1 MSLTFPLPF
10 KVDNQAIW
18 QSHTLKFCNMYPS
31 VATLSFANKSNC
43 SMNKAKN
50 NFIEVH
56 LFHLLYLLISVNM
69 AVVQKENSTTL
80 VCDAG
85 VDK

>member
-1 MSLTFPLPF
+1 
-10 KVDNQAIW
+10 
-18 QSHTLKFCNMYPS
+18 
-31 VATLSFANKSNC
+31 
-43 SMNKAKN
+43 MNKAKN